1 MMQTKDML
9 FDKFIS
15 YNDCVNNIKD
25 DTAKTTIND
34 AWRKPWLLRM
44 TVRIAMNI
52 HQKCNK
58 L

>member
-1 MMQTKDML
+1 MQTKDML

-25 DTAKTTIND
+25 DTAKTNIND